1 MATSLKIALGLNIW
15 NEYRHGKNQQ
25 NEFIPLW
32 QTNEDFVT
40 RLNFCQLWLVFKG
53 CKSAGM
59 HKNSDLL

>member
-15 NEYRHGKNQQ
+15 NEYWHGKNQQ

-40 RLNFCQLWLVFKG
+40 RLNFCQLWY
-53 CKSAGM
+53 A
-59 HKNSDLL
+59 